1 MTQPFLHTIFK
12 PENFSKEEHELI
24 LSQFKRQEIAK
35 NEYFIREGQVANF
48 YYFLE
53 KGFARSYAVDI
64 EGNDVTTLFITPGDI
79 VIDWQSYFIK
89 IPAQEYVQALSDC
102 VAYRITFENFMK
114 LFSIEAF
121 REVGRTRLVSG
132 YFEHKNHSLSLITK
146 QAKDRYLHLLKTKPE
161 IVQNVALK
169 QIASYLGITDTSLS
183 RIRKE
188 IAAENDK

>member
-1 MTQPFLHTIFK
+1 MTQPFLHSIFK
-12 PENFSKEEHELI
+12 PENFSKEEHKLI
-24 LSQFKRQEIAK
+24 LSQFQRKEIAK
-35 NEYFIREGQVANF
+35 NDYFIKEGQVANF

-53 KGFARSYAVDI
+53 QGFARTYAVDLA
-64 EGNDVTTLFITPGDI
+64 GNDITTHFMRKGDI

-89 IPAQEYVQALSDC
+89 IPAQESVQALSDC
-102 VAYRITFENFMK
+102 IAYHITFHNFMK

-132 YFEHKNHSLSLITK
+132 YFEHKNHSLSLITT

-169 QIASYLGITDTSLS
+169 QIATYLGITDTSLS

-188 IAAENDK
+188 IAAEND

>member
-1 MTQPFLHTIFK
+1 MSIPFLHTIFK
-12 PENFSKEEHELI
+12 PENFNKEDHQLI
-24 LSQFKRQEIAK
+24 MAQFKKQELAK
-35 NEYFIREGQVANF
+35 NEYFIKEGQVANF

-53 KGFARSYAVDI
+53 NGFARTYAVDT
-64 EGNDVTTLFITPGDI
+64 EGNDITTHFMTKGDI

-89 IPAQEYVQALSDC
+89 IPAQEYIQALSDC
-102 VAYRITFENFMK
+102 VAYRINFENFMK

-121 REVGRTRLVSG
+121 REIGRTRLVSG

-146 QAKDRYLHLLKTKPE
+146 QAKQRYLHLLKTKPE

-169 QIASYLGITDTSLS
+169 QIATYLGVTDTSLS

-188 IAAENDK
+188 IAAEND